1 MISAKGKL
9 TQGRPID
16 LETKRFR
23 LRSLKP
29 IDASERWLRWVKDP
43 EVVHPSNGPVRHMT
57 RQELA
62 NYIAT
67 FNNHTRFLIGVF
79 DKTSGTHLGF
89 FFIDVDRTNDTATFN
104 VIIGEKGWWGKGV
117 VNEARAA
124 LLDHFFEQRGMAKA
138 CGGPLSRNFPA
149 IFNYK
154 AQGWIYEGTLRGQFR
169 SVVDGSR
176 IDQLRFRLFPD
187 EWRTKRGK
195 VQDK

>member
-1 MISAKGKL
+1 MPRTPAPRGRSGALVRDRSNSAQFARKDQLRRGAAIAGKERPAMISAKGKL

-67 FNNHTRFLIGVF
+67 FNNHMRFLIGYSTRRVVP
-79 DKTSGTHLGF
+79 TSAFSSLTS
-89 FFIDVDRTNDTATFN
+89 
-104 VIIGEKGWWGKGV
+104 IGPMIP
-117 VNEARAA
+117 R
-124 LLDHFFEQRGMAKA
+124 
-138 CGGPLSRNFPA
+138 PS
-149 IFNYK
+149 
-154 AQGWIYEGTLRGQFR
+154 T
-169 SVVDGSR
+169 
-176 IDQLRFRLFPD
+176 
-187 EWRTKRGK
+187 
-195 VQDK
+195 